1 MDGKRI
7 AELAP
12 GVALCAAVSLAAM
25 GLQALEEH
33 WAGRPYLE
41 ALVIAIL
48 FGTLLRTLWTPG
60 PRWTPGIG
68 FSAKALLEVAVMLL
82 GASISFQAVAQAGV
96 GLVLGIAAVVA
107 VALGASYG
115 LCRGLGLPKRMAVL
129 VACGNS
135 ICGNSAIA
143 AVAPVIGARPEDVAS
158 SIAFTAVLG
167 VIVVLALPLL
177 APALDLT
184 LTQYGVLAGLT
195 VYAVPQ
201 VLAATLPVGIAS
213 AQIGTLVKLVR
224 VLMLGPVVILLS
236 ILAGRRSQAGPGL
249 SLNRLV
255 PWFIVGFLGLALL
268 RSLGLIPD
276 AILKAVLPAATLL
289 TVVAMAALGLG
300 VDLKVLGRVGGR
312 VTLAVTLSLLV
323 LMGISLGLI
332 RLLGVA

>member
-143 AVAPVIGARPEDVAS
+143 AVAPVIGARAEDVAS